1 MALRLT
7 PLGDALGVAA
17 EGIDLNQH
25 FDDKTAAALREALLD
40 RLVLCIRG
48 QDLAPPAY
56 RDAMRFFGKPLI
68 RRQVTQH
75 PDIEE
80 INILSPAERDVLGD
94 GKRLV
99 NGAWWHTDDS
109 FMAVPC
115 SLTMLYGVEVPSVG
129 GDTQFTNMVRAYDD
143 LPDETKRQIDRLKV
157 LHVFKSS
164 RSPRKKVELTEEE
177 RKRTAETVQPLV
189 LVHPRNRRKALY
201 LNTAHMERILGMDDE
216 EAFALINQLM
226 AHVTQAKYEYRH
238 KWRKG
243 DIVIWDNRCSYHRA
257 AGDYPPEEDRIH
269 WRVSIGESALQ

>member
-143 LPDETKRQIDRLKV
+143 LPDETKRRIDGLKV
-157 LHVFKSS
+157 IHVYESS
-164 RSPRKKVELTEEE
+164 RARNPVAKRPAEEMAKMPPVEH
-177 RKRTAETVQPLV
+177 PLV
-189 LVHPRNRRKALY
+189 RTHPETGRKALY
-201 LNTAHMERILGMDDE
+201 MNPNRMEQVAGMDRAASDRLLDE
-216 EAFALINQLM
+216 LIEH
-226 AHVTQAKYEYRH
+226 ATQEKYQYRH
-238 KWRKG
+238 KWRQG
-243 DIVIWDNRCSYHRA
+243 DIVVWDNRALMHKA
-257 AGDYPPEEDRIH
+257 NPDYPAGAQRIMH
-269 WRVSIGESALQ
+269 RIVVEGAAPV